1 MLNFGNKEFR
11 NIQEQV
17 LLNAEEIQAL
27 KQLQAN
33 GVSIAGQVNSVLSLP
48 SNAANGD
55 AYLVGETSPYTL
67 HIKIA
72 DEFVNMGTFPAPG
85 PQGIKGS
92 KGDVGAT
99 GSRGSVF
106 HVGSDFPTDVS
117 IDDYFL
123 AFDGKIHRYDGTQ

>member
-33 GVSIAGQVNSVLSLP
+33 GVSIAGQVSSVLSLP
-48 SNAANGD
+48 SNATNGD

-72 DEFVNMGTFPAPG
+72 DEFVNMGPFPAPG
-85 PQGIKGS
+85 PRGKGS